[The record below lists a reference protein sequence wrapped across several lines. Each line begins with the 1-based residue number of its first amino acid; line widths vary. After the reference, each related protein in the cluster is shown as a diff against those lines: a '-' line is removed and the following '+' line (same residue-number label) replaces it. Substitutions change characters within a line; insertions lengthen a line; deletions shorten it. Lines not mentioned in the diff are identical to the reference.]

1 MTQDSKSLQDN
12 VQAHKWNEVRKVEKI
27 ASNEIKNYLESL
39 PETIRVLSVENDK
52 AFQKM
57 DVDFLWVYQ
66 KNGIVEIKKIEV
78 KGDTYS
84 HTGNLFFETVS
95 NISKNTPGCFIYS
108 KADFFYYYFIDTREL
123 NILPLNETRNWFKK
137 NIRRFPKK
145 KTSTILNNGDRYYS
159 WGRLISKS
167 ILDKEINIKR
177 KII

>member
-1 MTQDSKSLQDN
+1 MSQDSKVLHDN
-12 VQAHKWNEVRKVEKI
+12 VQTHNWKDVQKVEKI
-27 ASNEIKNYLESL
+27 ASSEIKKYLESL
-39 PETIRVLSVENDK
+39 PQTIRVLSVENDK

-57 DVDFLWVYQ
+57 DVDFLWVFQ

-108 KADFFYYYFIDTREL
+108 KADYFYYYFIDTREL
-123 NILPLNETRNWFKK
+123 NILPLAETRKWFVE

-159 WGRLISKS
+159 WGRLINKT
-167 ILDKEINIKR
+167 ILEKEVKIKR
-177 KII
+177 KVI